1 MFTIVERLVVSKV
14 MSGPIQ
20 VILHSHA
27 LEWVC
32 ILCHKCIYSI
42 AHLSV
47 QSACYHCRD
56 SFPWVEYC
64 EEWLMVS
71 KVVAMQLLIKILL
84 FLSENSSFHCLTMS
98 WKHTLC
104 MGLSVSSEYL
114 IVIDSTI

>member
-1 MFTIVERLVVSKV
+1 MLL
-14 MSGPIQ
+14 SGFVFY
-20 VILHSHA
+20 VISA
-27 LEWVC
+27 
-32 ILCHKCIYSI
+32 CIYSI

-98 WKHTLC
+98 WKHTLW
-104 MGLSVSSEYL
+104 VSQFHLNTYN
-114 IVIDSTI
+114 I